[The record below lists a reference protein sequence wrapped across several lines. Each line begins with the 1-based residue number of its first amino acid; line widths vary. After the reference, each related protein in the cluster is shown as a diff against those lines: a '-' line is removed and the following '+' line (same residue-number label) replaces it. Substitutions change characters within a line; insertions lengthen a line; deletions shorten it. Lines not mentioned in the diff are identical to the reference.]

1 MFGQIEVSRIKILS
15 WFIFAIALKSKHVT
29 AESLVEDES
38 DRRRLERR
46 RRLQRRRRRQ
56 RLENQNL
63 LLASKQPRHKK

>member
-1 MFGQIEVSRIKILS
+1 M
-15 WFIFAIALKSKHVT
+15 KSEHVT

-46 RRLQRRRRRQ
+46 RLDRRRRRRQ

-63 LLASKQPRHKK
+63 FLASKQPRHKK